1 MTTKELDGRVAVVTG
16 ASRGLGRAMAI
27 ELGAAGAKLALV
39 GRDRAKLD
47 ETAAQVGP
55 DAVVFVADVTDEA
68 QVRSLEQGVRERF
81 GHVDIL
87 VNNAGMNIRKP
98 LVEYTLDEWNTVL
111 DTNLTSVFLVCRSFI
126 PMMRGR
132 GYGRIINLASMMSHV
147 SLPGRTAYSASKAAM
162 LGVTRALA
170 QTVRHRDQYR
180 ADRES
185 RAQPAISVEHP
196 FGAVGEGRR
205 DRETGPLPVF
215 RRCGIYY
222 RVRCGDRRG
231 LDVEVVHIGLKNF
244 EGGFS
249 KNALSLRNG
258 LACLSALLCWIA
270 DDPRSARRHP
280 PRNPVDQHG
289 RFLCK

>member
-1 MTTKELDGRVAVVTG
+1 
-16 ASRGLGRAMAI
+16 MAI

-47 ETAAQVGP
+47 ETAAQVPG
-55 DAVVFVADVTDEA
+55 VETSVFVADVTDEA
-68 QVRSLEQGVRERF
+68 QVRALEQGVRERF

-126 PMMRGR
+126 PMMKGR

-170 QTVRHRDQYR
+170 QELADEGITVV
-180 ADRES
+180 
-185 RAQPAISVEHP
+185 AISPGP
-196 FGAVGEGRR
+196 FATEINTALMENPELNKQFLSNIPLGRWGKAEEIGKLALYLCS
-205 DRETGPLPVF
+205 DAAGFITGS
-215 RRCGIYY
+215 
-222 RVRCGDRRG
+222 
-231 LDVEVVHIGLKNF
+231 DVVID
-244 EGGFS
+244 GGWTS
-249 KNALSLRNG
+249 R
-258 LACLSALLCWIA
+258 
-270 DDPRSARRHP
+270 
-280 PRNPVDQHG
+280 
-289 RFLCK
+289 

>member
-1 MTTKELDGRVAVVTG
+1 MDKKELSGRIAVVTG
-16 ASRGLGRAMAI
+16 ASRGLGRAMAV

-47 ETAAQVGP
+47 ETAALAAGTET
-55 DAVVFVADVTDEA
+55 AVFVADVTDEA
-68 QVRSLEQGVRERF
+68 QVRALEQGVRERF

-126 PMMRGR
+126 PMMKGR

-170 QTVRHRDQYR
+170 QELADDGITVV
-180 ADRES
+180 
-185 RAQPAISVEHP
+185 AISPGP
-196 FGAVGEGRR
+196 FATEINTALIENPELNKQFLSNIPLGRWGKAEEIGKLALYLCS
-205 DRETGPLPVF
+205 DAAGFITGS
-215 RRCGIYY
+215 
-222 RVRCGDRRG
+222 
-231 LDVEVVHIGLKNF
+231 DVVID
-244 EGGFS
+244 GGWTS
-249 KNALSLRNG
+249 R
-258 LACLSALLCWIA
+258 
-270 DDPRSARRHP
+270 
-280 PRNPVDQHG
+280 
-289 RFLCK
+289 